1 MKYLA
6 QTSCIPRKDFK
17 ALDDFLALRQITLR
31 KRSSCHMAILKR
43 ISMLKI
49 NYPTLAQLI
58 PKHILLIPLGPVSG
72 QSCDETLAQR
82 TPSLAPDG
90 ECIALLQSH

>member
-17 ALDDFLALRQITLR
+17 ALDDFLALRQITLS
-31 KRSSCHMAILKR
+31 KRCSYHMAILKR
-43 ISMLKI
+43 TSMLKS
-49 NYPTLAQLI
+49 NYPTLAQLF
-58 PKHILLIPLGPVSG
+58 PKHIPLIPLGPVTV
-72 QSCDETLAQR
+72 QSCDDTLAQR